1 MGSRL
6 NWRGFANNFGNDAHV
21 ILVSEPRGLVEAVL
35 QERDSSGGGRLPQ
48 HWPAV
53 HQASQTCMCLTGH
66 VAWHPS
72 HVVHALTYVIDVL

>member
-6 NWRGFANNFGNDAHV
+6 NWRGFANYLRNDAHV

-35 QERDSSGGGRLPQ
+35 QERDSPGGGRLPQ